1 MKLYLDLDNY
11 DYQPERYKYAVEQ
24 MMLTLFPEERPEY
37 PPREGRTLK
46 GETNAARFTLR
57 RSPVWTTVRAQVY
70 RPQGMGQAAVRVG
83 SGQLDRPPEQVYH
96 TLQHALKMAFYQA
109 GTALL
114 GGEPPWGALTGVR
127 PVKLP
132 TRAMEEGST
141 PRQAEAMLKHYH
153 VSPVRRQL
161 AMDCAQASLAVK
173 RSLQPEEISLY
184 VGIPFC
190 PTRCAYCSFISA
202 DVNRALRLVEPY
214 VDALCRE
221 IELAGRL
228 LREHGLHISTAYMG
242 GGTPTTLTA
251 PQLERLLTQVE
262 QCFDLSRLTE
272 YTVEAGR
279 PDTITADKLAVLK
292 AHHVDRVSVNPQS
305 MEDTVLEAMGRSHTA
320 ADILDAYAI
329 VRQSGIPMVNM
340 DLIAGL
346 PKDSLEGFQYTLEQV
361 LALAPENITVHT
373 LALKKGSRL
382 AMERQGLPSGAETA
396 AMLEYAWKRL
406 REAGYLPYY
415 LYRQKYMSGAL
426 ENIGWCKPGCEGIYN
441 ICIMEE
447 LHTILAL
454 GGGGSTK
461 LTDPETGKIVRITN
475 PKYPHVYLERVE
487 QVCQNKAELV
497 PFHLALRQ
505 RARGTS

>member
-1 MKLYLDLDNY
+1 MELTLCGHAD
-11 DYQPERYKYAVEQ
+11 RYAVEQ
-24 MMLTLFPEERPEY
+24 LMLTLFPQTEGTARSTLSRGKTYLTAGASITVNGKTSRGFRRIRAAEESVR
-37 PPREGRTLK
+37 
-46 GETNAARFTLR
+46 LR
-57 RSPVWTTVRAQVY
+57 RRI
-70 RPQGMGQAAVRVG
+70 
-83 SGQLDRPPEQVYH
+83 
-96 TLQHALKMAFYQA
+96 LQQAFYA
-109 GTALL
+109 AALPL
-114 GGEPPWGALTGVR
+114 LPEKPAWGALAGVR
-127 PVKLP
+127 PTKI
-132 TRAMEEGST
+132 TTKYMAEGHSPREADRLLRDVYYVT
-141 PRQAEAMLKHYH
+141 PARRRLAVDCSEATL
-153 VSPVRRQL
+153 R
-161 AMDCAQASLAVK
+161 AQALLEP
-173 RSLQPEEISLY
+173 RDISLY

-190 PTRCAYCSFISA
+190 PTRCAYCSFVSRGIGKKTELMEPYLA
-202 DVNRALRLVEPY
+202 ALR
-214 VDALCRE
+214 RE
-221 IELAGRL
+221 ISGTAAL
-228 LREHGLHISTAYMG
+228 LRTSGRRVRTVYIG

-262 QCFDLSRLTE
+262 TCFDLSRLTE

-279 PDTITADKLAVLK
+279 PDTITADKMAVLM

-305 MEDTVLEAMGRSHTA
+305 REDTVLEAMGRSHTA

-346 PKDSLEGFQYTLEQV
+346 PKDSLEGFQRTLEQV
-361 LALAPENITVHT
+361 LELAPENITVHT

-396 AMLEYAWKRL
+396 GMLEYAWRRL

-415 LYRQKYMSGAL
+415 LYRQKYMSGSL

-497 PFHLALRQ
+497 PFHLALRR
-505 RARGTS
+505 RAEETT